1 MKQVFTFPVLKK
13 LIDTADAQLSGF
25 PHGNSVLLRDGRSR
39 PMTVRDQFAPVLA
52 VFAGPNPPE
61 RVRLDLDLFI
71 DYWRDC
77 ILALDPPAHRSIS
90 SKRLQ
95 EKGRHAVVIPTFG
108 GPALRPAVCH
118 FEFLDVIGTPGLC
131 DLRVQRV
138 RQGFRRKIVLGKKHR
153 FNPPPE
159 NLICFGSA
167 EKLRTLIYSQRGR
180 PPENP
185 VAVLR
190 QYLADVVGQSP
201 ERVEQ
206 YAVLLEW
213 SLAADE
219 GQ

>member
-1 MKQVFTFPVLKK
+1 MPSYRGFHMKILCSC
-13 LIDTADAQLSGF
+13 AMEG
-25 PHGNSVLLRDGRSR
+25 SR

-138 RQGFRRKIVLGKKHR
+138 RQGFRRKVVLGKKHR

-180 PPENP
+180 PPETRSPFCGSTLRMSLVNP
-185 VAVLR
+185 PN
-190 QYLADVVGQSP
+190 G
-201 ERVEQ
+201 
-206 YAVLLEW
+206 
-213 SLAADE
+213 
-219 GQ
+219 